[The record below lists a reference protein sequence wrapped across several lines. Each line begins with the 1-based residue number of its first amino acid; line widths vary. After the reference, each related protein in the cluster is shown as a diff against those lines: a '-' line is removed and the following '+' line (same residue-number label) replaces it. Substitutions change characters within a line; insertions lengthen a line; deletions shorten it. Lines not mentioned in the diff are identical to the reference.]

1 MNQFQ
6 EMIAKCRETYNK
18 AKPGLEKTGDI
29 LSLIGIWVWRL
40 RKFVMAIPVVWLS
53 LYLARLNYSMLPA
66 MVGLDLQTTG
76 EYARMITREAAV
88 YGPMGVTA
96 ACLLMM
102 FLSRRTLY
110 PWLISMFSLVLPVLI
125 LITNI
130 FPG

>member
-6 EMIAKCRETYNK
+6 EMLAKCRETYDK
-18 AKPGLEKTGDI
+18 AKPGLQKTGDI
-29 LSLIGIWVWRL
+29 MSLIGLWVWRL
-40 RKFVMAIPVVWLS
+40 RKFVMAIPIVWLAI
-53 LYLARLNYSMLPA
+53 YFARMNYNMLPP
-66 MVGLDLQTTG
+66 MVGIDLQTTG

-88 YGPMGVTA
+88 YGPLGVTA
-96 ACLLMM
+96 VCLLMM

-110 PWLISMFSLVLPVLI
+110 PWLIALFSMALPVLI

>member
-6 EMIAKCRETYNK
+6 EILAKCRETYNK

-29 LSLIGIWVWRL
+29 MSLIGLWVWRL

-53 LYLARLNYSMLPA
+53 LYLARLNYNLLPP

-88 YGPMGVTA
+88 YGPLAVTA
-96 ACLLMM
+96 VCLLMM

-110 PWLISMFSLVLPVLI
+110 PWLIALFSMALPVLI

>member
-6 EMIAKCRETYNK
+6 EMIAKCRETYNR

-29 LSLIGIWVWRL
+29 LSLIGLWLWRL

-53 LYLARLNYSMLPA
+53 LYFARMNYSMLPP
-66 MVGLDLQTTG
+66 MVGIDLLTTG

-88 YGPMGVTA
+88 YGPLAVTA
-96 ACLLMM
+96 VCLLMM
-102 FLSRRTLY
+102 FLSRRTFY
-110 PWLISMFSLVLPVLI
+110 PWLIAMFSVALPVLI

>member
-29 LSLIGIWVWRL
+29 MSLIGLWLWRL
-40 RKFVMAIPVVWLS
+40 RKFVMAIPVIWLA
-53 LYLARLNYSMLPA
+53 LYFARMNYNMLPP
-66 MVGLDLQTTG
+66 MVGIDLQTTG
-76 EYARMITREAAV
+76 EYARMISREAAV
-88 YGPMGVTA
+88 YGPLGVTA

-102 FLSRRTLY
+102 FLSRRTFY
-110 PWLISMFSLVLPVLI
+110 PWLIALFSIALPVLI

-130 FPG
+130 SPA

>member
-1 MNQFQ
+1 MNKLE
-6 EMIAKCRETYNK
+6 EMLAAWRAVYNR
-18 AKPGLEKTGDI
+18 AKPGLQKTGDI
-29 LSLIGIWVWRL
+29 MSLIGLWAWRL
-40 RKFVMAIPVVWLS
+40 RTFFMAVPIVWLAI
-53 LYLARLNYSMLPA
+53 YLARLNYNLLPP

-88 YGPMGVTA
+88 YGPMAVTA
-96 ACLLMM
+96 VCLLMM

-110 PWLISMFSLVLPVLI
+110 PWLIALFSMALPLLI

>member
-53 LYLARLNYSMLPA
+53 LYLARLNYGMLPP